1 MSTWRNI
8 ERRWTRTDFL
18 FVRGTSYNWQ
28 LPVFTFSWEALSDHM
43 AESELLRRV
52 SSAADALGSAEQ
64 GWREPQRKEEG
75 ESLKLAQHPTLHR
88 EDTPQAKP
96 LLERGRQWDRHTAA
110 GREAAFPGR
119 HLSLR
124 LDIWVPRETWVHLHT
139 VLTSANGLAPATAL
153 LNCHCSAATPPR
165 WWQVAERFY
174 GTRQDSYG

>member
-110 GREAAFPGR
+110 GGRQPSREGTSLWGWTSGSLGKPG
-119 HLSLR
+119 S
-124 LDIWVPRETWVHLHT
+124 
-139 VLTSANGLAPATAL
+139 TSTQ
-153 LNCHCSAATPPR
+153 CSPLPM
-165 WWQVAERFY
+165 
-174 GTRQDSYG
+174 G